1 MMSSP
6 SPTPSDE
13 LQHINLRLDAHTVS
27 LRVPR
32 KVESLYRAAGKMLN
46 DRYAYYRMSQPK
58 VSAEQLW
65 MYVALEAAVNL
76 QSDARAKDIEPIE
89 KEVKELN
96 ERILNVLNKKL

>member
-1 MMSSP
+1 MNTP
-6 SPTPSDE
+6 SPTPEDE

-46 DRYAYYRMSQPK
+46 DRYAYYRTSQPK

-76 QSDARAKDIEPIE
+76 QSDAREKDLEPVE
-89 KEVKELN
+89 KELRELN
-96 ERILNVLNKKL
+96 KRLRDVLDKEE